1 MNTYKEK
8 NAELTKEERRQ
19 ITVDFMTNLYFD
31 SELSERNKNSVIKR
45 EMFEMMI
52 TTHGAGGKLV
62 EQLVQN
68 KFGIDEDED
77 AIHGYDGITKN
88 TRRPVEM
95 KMETVCASDKLNA
108 KGSWGTNRKTSGAPL
123 HGDKYKKDRPYI
135 INIGTCNE
143 TGKCIYVLCIDT
155 AKMPE
160 DAILFERLNA
170 KDPRIS
176 FSHYAEYPEAYNIIF
191 CNTSVFNEL
200 NAKGGFRKNF
210 ADEIIRMNTKEECL
224 DTLMGNSTKRRKVK
238 STKTSTVSGNDIS
251 DLPEASQYILENY
264 NKVDKIDI
272 VNALNSKGLTTSL
285 GNVWTTRRLYSTFG
299 TTLKKYRT
307 A

>member
-1 MNTYKEK
+1 MNTYKEI
-8 NAELTKEERRQ
+8 NAELSKEKRRQ
-19 ITVDFMTNLYFD
+19 ITVDFMTNVFFD
-31 SELSERNKNSVIKR
+31 SELSERNKHSVIKR

-52 TTHGAGGKLV
+52 TTHGAGGKWV
-62 EQLVQN
+62 EQLVQK
-68 KFGIDEDED
+68 KFSIDEDED
-77 AIHGYDGITKN
+77 AIHGYDGITKD

-95 KMETVCASDKLNA
+95 KMETVSASDKLNA

-143 TGKCIYVLCIDT
+143 TGKCIYVLCVDT

-160 DAILFERLNA
+160 DAKLFKMLNA

-176 FSHYAEYPEAYNIIF
+176 FPHYADYPEAYKILF
-191 CNTSVFNEL
+191 CNTAVFNEI

-238 STKTSTVSGNDIS
+238 STKTSTVSVGDIS

-264 NKVDKIDI
+264 GSVDKIEL
-272 VNALNSKGLTTSL
+272 VNALNSKGFTTRL
-285 GNVWTTRRLYSTFG
+285 GNAWTKQRLSDTFSK
-299 TTLKKYRT
+299 TLKRYRT